1 MNADQKKRASQAFAY
16 AIRLAGG
23 QESLSFT
30 LDCSQ
35 ARISRIARG
44 ESEITAEIAVKIEIK
59 HAIPRYYF
67 RPDLYPYP
75 PRLKPIDF
83 GARLTAYDRKESSGR
98 EKRRKIA

>member
-16 AIRLAGG
+16 AVRLAGG
-23 QESLSFT
+23 QESLSLT

-44 ESEITAEIAVKIEIK
+44 ESDITAEIAVKLEAK
-59 HAIPRYYF
+59 YAIPRYYF

-75 PRLKPIDF
+75 PRVKPIDYA
-83 GARLTAYDRKESSGR
+83 ARLAAFEKSSGK